1 MISGLWTRPSNESI
15 LLATTCHDDKSPRRN
30 QTTDNNRNPIQK
42 ARDVHDQLT
51 LCFVTVDFCLESR
64 DTRLQK
70 ELIRLVTEAPAP
82 RLTNNVP

>member
-1 MISGLWTRPSNESI
+1 MTIRGHAEIKRQITAETRYRK
-15 LLATTCHDDKSPRRN
+15 T
-30 QTTDNNRNPIQK
+30 
-42 ARDVHDQLT
+42 RDVHDQLT

-82 RLTNNVP
+82 QLTNNVP